1 MEDSI
6 SEQSA
11 VATTY
16 HPYYKNYIERQ
27 ILASLIGIIAVLGF
41 CGNCLVILAVALSR
55 KLRNSTNVF
64 VVNLA
69 LADLLTCLFLPW
81 TAIAI
86 LSEDGWTLPM
96 IICIMDGFCLI
107 MCLGCSINTLACISI
122 NRLVLVTKARQNY
135 TWLYTPRKIAIM
147 LFLIWLLP
155 AIVATIPLVSEAGEL
170 GYDFYFSTCSWDS
183 QNNGAD
189 LYGIIVTVSFYPFQL
204 STIVICYFY
213 IFYYVR
219 KHFKKVTAST
229 EIPSVSG
236 RHGGCHIANDINNQ
250 TAQSAC
256 SNVTYVKQKKLLWKR
271 QVDVTK
277 NLFYVVCMFLI
288 CFTPYAVCII
298 IQTSNVIFMYTV
310 VILLS
315 NSCVNFF
322 VYASKHPDFRNV
334 FKCIFLCK
342 FTSIP
347 ERASFW
353 H

>member
-1 MEDSI
+1 MEDNI
-6 SEQSA
+6 TEQSA

-122 NRLVLVTKARQNY
+122 NRLVLVTKARQKY

-155 AIVATIPLVSEAGEL
+155 AIIATIPLVSEAGEL

-189 LYGIIVTVSFYPFQL
+189 LIDGEYQD
-204 STIVICYFY
+204 
-213 IFYYVR
+213 
-219 KHFKKVTAST
+219 A
-229 EIPSVSG
+229 
-236 RHGGCHIANDINNQ
+236 
-250 TAQSAC
+250 
-256 SNVTYVKQKKLLWKR
+256 
-271 QVDVTK
+271 
-277 NLFYVVCMFLI
+277 
-288 CFTPYAVCII
+288 
-298 IQTSNVIFMYTV
+298 
-310 VILLS
+310 LLS
-315 NSCVNFF
+315 L
-322 VYASKHPDFRNV
+322 YA
-334 FKCIFLCK
+334 
-342 FTSIP
+342 
-347 ERASFW
+347 
-353 H
+353 